1 MLLAMDSERLARLT
15 EKQRVCLRMVYMH
28 RSSKE
33 IARAIGIGSDAV
45 DQRLKTAMRTLG
57 VESRVEAARLLAA
70 HEGAL
75 PYQQFVYQS
84 SDVVPAAAPAMLAGA
99 TGKGAGTGTQA
110 SGTEVR
116 EEQASFEA
124 LHWQPSAAFPFPLPM
139 GGRRNGLEPW
149 QKLAWIL
156 AIAIGTAIGF
166 GAFLT
171 GLQALAQLAKLAP

>member
-1 MLLAMDSERLARLT
+1 MDTDRLAKLT

-33 IARAIGIGSDAV
+33 IARELGIGSDAV

-57 VESRVEAARLLAA
+57 VESRVEAARLLAV
-70 HEGAL
+70 HEGAV
-75 PYQQFVYQS
+75 PYQQPVYQTP
-84 SDVVPAAAPAMLAGA
+84 DVVSRPAPAILASA
-99 TGKGAGTGTQA
+99 TGEGARTGTKA
-110 SGTEVR
+110 GGTAVR
-116 EEQASFEA
+116 EEQASFE
-124 LHWQPSAAFPFPLPM
+124 LHWQAPTAFPFPLPLS

-149 QKLAWIL
+149 QKLAWIV

-171 GLQALAQLAKLAP
+171 GLQALAELTKLAS